1 MTDETTDPGPSWLS
15 CLPDGATVSDREIR
29 ECTVTALFDGYFSAR
44 VKGERRR
51 DYFDLALVA
60 AEDKPFLVVGA
71 RFWLVVE
78 RVAGRPGGAYSAL
91 AFQRPGAAT
100 AEQAF
105 AARRAP
111 ASDLPI
117 HPASPKGA
125 P

>member
-1 MTDETTDPGPSWLS
+1 MTATDPGPSWLS
-15 CLPDGATVSDREIR
+15 CLPDGATVKSRETT
-29 ECTVTALFDGYFSAR
+29 EYTVAALLDGHISAR
-44 VKGERRR
+44 PKGRRR
-51 DYFDLALVA
+51 VEYFDARLVA
-60 AEDKPFLVVGA
+60 EWDAPLLAPGA

-91 AFQRPGAAT
+91 AFRRPDAAT

-111 ASDLPI
+111 ASDSPT
-117 HPASPKGA
+117 HPSSPKGA